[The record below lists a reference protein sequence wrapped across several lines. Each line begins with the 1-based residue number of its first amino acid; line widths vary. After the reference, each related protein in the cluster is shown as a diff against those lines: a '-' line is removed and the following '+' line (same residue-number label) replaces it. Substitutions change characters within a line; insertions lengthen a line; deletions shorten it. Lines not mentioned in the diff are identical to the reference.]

1 MSQKFA
7 AVKGMNDLVPPRI
20 EAWQR
25 IEKTAREL
33 FACYGFS
40 EVRTPVVED
49 TALFVRSVGEVTDI
63 VKKEMYT
70 FDDKGGRS
78 LTMRPEG
85 TAPAVRAYIENGVA
99 STEPLTRWFY
109 LGPMFRYERMK
120 TGRYRQFYQL
130 GAEVYGSA
138 DASTD
143 VEIISLGARYLESI
157 GVPNVVLRL
166 NSLGDATTRP
176 AYLAKLR
183 EYFEPLVG
191 TMSEDARLTLERN
204 PMRLLDSKEPALA
217 EAIVEAPAIVDFI
230 DDASRAHF
238 EAVQRMLGKLNI
250 AFELDRRLVRGLD
263 YYSRT
268 TFEFVYQPATGDSAL
283 GTAGSVCG
291 GGRYVG
297 LVKEL
302 GGPDRPAVGFA
313 MGMDR
318 LVILLEAAQ
327 AARAT
332 GPVLFV
338 GTFDGPLKDEAVA
351 LVMRLRN
358 QGLKVDYDPRG
369 GKVGRQAERA
379 DKVGARYFTVFGSTE
394 LETGRLT
401 LKNLALPKS
410 TPDSDPAKNVV
421 VTLDELAQWLR
432 QLAVAK
438 E

>member
-7 AVKGMNDLVPPRI
+7 AVKGMNDLLPPRI

-25 IEKTAREL
+25 IERAARDL

-40 EVRTPVVED
+40 EVRTPIVED
-49 TALFVRSVGEVTDI
+49 TGLFVRSVGEVTDI

-70 FDDKGGRS
+70 FEDKGGRS

-85 TAPAVRAYIENGVA
+85 TAPAVRAYIEHGVA

-138 DASTD
+138 DPSID
-143 VEIISLGARYLESI
+143 VEVIALGAHYLRAI
-157 GVPNVVLRL
+157 GVPDVVLKL
-166 NSLGDATTRP
+166 NSLGDASTRP
-176 AYLAKLR
+176 AYQERLR
-183 EYFEPLVG
+183 AYFEPLAAS
-191 TMSEDARLTLERN
+191 MSEESQDTLRRN
-204 PMRLLDSKEPALA
+204 PMRLLDSKEAALA
-217 EAIVEAPAIVDFI
+217 DAIAGAPAIIDSI

-238 EAVQRMLGKLNI
+238 AQVERLLEKLGI
-250 AFELDRRLVRGLD
+250 PYELDRRLVRGLD
-263 YYSRT
+263 YYTRT
-268 TFEFVYQPATGDSAL
+268 TFEFVYQPKTGDSAL

-291 GGRYVG
+291 GGRYDA

-313 MGMDR
+313 MGLDR

-327 AARAT
+327 AARSA

-351 LVMRLRN
+351 LVMRLRA
-358 QGLKVDYDPRG
+358 QGLRVDFDPRG
-369 GKVGRQAERA
+369 GKLGRQIERA
-379 DKVGARYFTVFGSTE
+379 VKVGAKYFLPFGSSE
-394 LETGRLT
+394 AASGQLT
-401 LKNLALPKS
+401 LKALHLPDGDAGKNVQVGLEALP
-410 TPDSDPAKNVV
+410 A
-421 VTLDELAQWLR
+421 WLKGL
-432 QLAVAK
+432 QV
-438 E
+438 

>member
-7 AVKGMNDLVPPRI
+7 AVKGMNDLLPPRI

-25 IEKTAREL
+25 IERVARDL
-33 FACYGFS
+33 FACYGFQ
-40 EVRTPVVED
+40 EVRTPIVED

-78 LTMRPEG
+78 ITMRPEG
-85 TAPAVRAYIENGVA
+85 TAPAVRAYVEHGVA

-143 VEIISLGARYLESI
+143 VEIISLGARYLEAI
-157 GVPNVVLRL
+157 GVPDVVLRL
-166 NSLGDATTRP
+166 NSLGDASTRP
-176 AYLAKLR
+176 AYLAKLK
-183 EYFEPLVG
+183 EYFEPLRA
-191 TMSEDARLTLERN
+191 TLSEEAQQTLERN

-217 EAIVEAPAIVDFI
+217 EAIAQAPAIIDFI
-230 DDASRAHF
+230 DDASKAHF
-238 EAVQRMLGKLNI
+238 EAVQRMLTKLKI
-250 AFELDRRLVRGLD
+250 PFELDRRLVRGLD
-263 YYSRT
+263 YYTRT
-268 TFEFVYQPATGDSAL
+268 TFEFVYQPKAGDSAL

-291 GGRYVG
+291 GGRYDG

-327 AARAT
+327 AAKSV
-332 GPVLFV
+332 GPALFV
-338 GTFDGPLKDEAVA
+338 GSFDGPAKDEAVA
-351 LVMRLRN
+351 LVMGLRN

-369 GKVGRQAERA
+369 GKMGRQIERA
-379 DKVGARYFTVFGSTE
+379 VKTGARYFVALGQSE
-394 LETGRLT
+394 LESGRLT
-401 LKNLALPKS
+401 VKNLELPDGDPLKMVEVALEALPG
-410 TPDSDPAKNVV
+410 
-421 VTLDELAQWLR
+421 WLR
-432 QLAVAK
+432 QNAEGPKLK